1 MGCKGGTANFCRPVH
16 PLATSCYCVVM
27 KDAQTVAGSGA
38 ETAEGGFPARM
49 RPRGGVP
56 YGAVDLGTNNCRLLV
71 AVPEDSGFRV
81 IDSFSRIVRLGQGL
95 QEQGHLSGAS
105 IDRTIAAL
113 KVCAGKL
120 RRHRVRHLRCV
131 ATEACRR
138 AGNSREF
145 LRRVRAATGLELEII
160 TAEEEA
166 RLSFL
171 GCAPIIDRREG
182 HALIF
187 DIGGGSTELTWIR
200 IFADGTMRILDT
212 VSLPL
217 GVVTMSERFGAGP
230 VDAAVL
236 AAMEA
241 EARERVGAFFTA
253 NGIDKADEAE
263 VQLLGSSGTVTTV
276 AGYYL
281 NLPRYDRSRVDNMLM
296 DRETLLATMD
306 ELCSIGLRARER
318 HPCIGRNRA
327 DLVVAGCAILRAIV
341 CSGGFRRLRIADRGL
356 REGLLYEMMGQCNM
370 VPGKVSAHG

>member
-1 MGCKGGTANFCRPVH
+1 M
-16 PLATSCYCVVM
+16 ATSCYCVTM
-27 KDAQTVAGSGA
+27 KDGQTVAGSGA
-38 ETAEGGFPARM
+38 AAGEQGFPGRG
-49 RPRGGVP
+49 RPRPGTP

-71 AVPEDSGFRV
+71 AVPEGSGFRV

-95 QEQGHLSGAS
+95 QEHGHLSGAS

-138 AGNSREF
+138 ADNAGEF
-145 LRRVRAATGLELEII
+145 LRRVRAATGLDLEII
-160 TAEEEA
+160 TADEEA

-171 GCAPIIDRREG
+171 GCAPILDRRDG

-187 DIGGGSTELTWIR
+187 DIGGGSTELTWAR
-200 IFADGTMRILDT
+200 VSADGAMQILDT

-217 GVVTMSERFGAGP
+217 GVVTMSERFAAAAIDEAALKAMEEEARQRVAAFFRRNGIHDA
-230 VDAAVL
+230 DAA
-236 AAMEA
+236 
-241 EARERVGAFFTA
+241 
-253 NGIDKADEAE
+253 K

-281 NLPRYDRSRVDNMLM
+281 NLPRYDRARVDNMVM
-296 DRETLLATMD
+296 DRDTLLATVD
-306 ELCSIGLRARER
+306 ELCSIGLAARER

-341 CSGGFRRLRIADRGL
+341 RSGNFRRLRIADRGL
-356 REGLLYEMMGQCNM
+356 REGLLYEMMGYRDM
-370 VPGKVSAHG
+370 APGKVSAHG